1 MRSVH
6 YATAAIILLA
16 FALAAVLVRLADLVI
31 HRLLGR
37 LDIVGN
43 ENQAAIREGARRLVR
58 ALMLMAY
65 GVAAAASISFALSR
79 FGITEPRWNLA
90 DYGRWFARHGVN
102 IIIIVV
108 GATVVI
114 RGVHLIIEHLQ
125 FKIGR
130 RQSHSDLEW
139 QRRATT
145 VTGILT
151 SLVSVSVGFVAIL
164 MLLRELSIDVLPV
177 LTTAGIA
184 GLAVGFGAQNLV
196 RDVISGFFLILE
208 DQVRVGD
215 LVRINNAAGIVEQI
229 NLRTIVL
236 RDDEGAVQVF
246 PNGTITTLA
255 NLSKHYA
262 YAVVELRVAY
272 SENIDRVIAIVR
284 EVGRSLEGDP
294 DWQPFLLGPLEAA
307 GVDSLANGVALL
319 RVRFKTMPLNQGK
332 VANEARQRLLAALVA
347 RGIRP
352 YAG

>member
-6 YATAAIILLA
+6 YITAGIILLA
-16 FALAAVLVRLADLVI
+16 FALTAVLVRLADAIVQ
-31 HRLLGR
+31 RLLRR
-37 LDIVGN
+37 LDIVGA
-43 ENQAAIREGARRLVR
+43 ENQAAVRDRAERLVR
-58 ALMLMAY
+58 ALTVMAY
-65 GVAAAASISFALSR
+65 GVAAVASISFALSR
-79 FGITEPRWNLA
+79 FGVAEPSWSLGGA
-90 DYGRWFARHGVN
+90 GRWFARHGIN
-102 IIIIVV
+102 IVIIVI

-114 RGVHLIIEHLQ
+114 RGAHLAIDHLQ

-145 VTGILT
+145 ITGILT
-151 SLVSVSVGFVAIL
+151 SLVSVTVGFVAIL
-164 MLLRELSIDVLPV
+164 MLLRELSIDVLPI
-177 LTTAGIA
+177 LTGAGIA
-184 GLAVGFGAQNLV
+184 GLAIGFGAQNLV

-215 LVRINNAAGIVEQI
+215 LVRINNSSGIVEQI

-246 PNGTITTLA
+246 PNGTITSLA

-262 YAVVELRVAY
+262 YAVIDVRVAY
-272 SENIDRVIAIVR
+272 SENIDRVIATIR
-284 EVGRSLEGDP
+284 EVGRSLESDP
-294 DWQPFLLGPLEAA
+294 KWHPLLLGPLEVA

-319 RVRFKTMPLNQGK
+319 RVRFKTLPLNQGK
-332 VANEARQRLLAALVA
+332 IANEARQRLLAALVA

>member
-6 YATAAIILLA
+6 YTTAGIVLLA
-16 FALAAVLVRLADLVI
+16 FALAAVLVRLADVVI

-37 LDIVGN
+37 LDVVSA
-43 ENQAAIREGARRLVR
+43 ENQKAIRDRARRLIR
-58 ALMLMAY
+58 ALTMMAY
-65 GVAAAASISFALSR
+65 GVAAVASVSFALTRLRVAPGWSL
-79 FGITEPRWNLA
+79 ESVVP
-90 DYGRWFARHGVN
+90 WFLRHGVN
-102 IIIIVV
+102 SIIIVI

-114 RGVHLIIEHLQ
+114 RGAHLAIEHLQ
-125 FKIGR
+125 YKIGR
-130 RQSHSDLEW
+130 RQSHDDLEW

-145 VTGILT
+145 ITGILT
-151 SLVSVSVGFVAIL
+151 SLVTISVGFVAML
-164 MLLRELSIDVLPV
+164 MLLRELSIDVFPV

-215 LVRINNAAGIVEQI
+215 LVRIATTTGIVEQI

-236 RDDEGAVQVF
+236 RDDEGAVHVF
-246 PNGTITTLA
+246 PNGIISTLA

-262 YAVVELRVAY
+262 YAVIEVRVGY
-272 SENIDRVIAIVR
+272 GESIDRVIDIIR
-284 EVGRSLEGDP
+284 EVGKALDGDP
-294 DWQPFLLGPLEAA
+294 DWRPFLLGPLEVA
-307 GVDSLANGVALL
+307 GVDSLANGFALL
-319 RVRFKTMPLNQGK
+319 KVRFKTLPLNQGK

>member
-1 MRSVH
+1 
-6 YATAAIILLA
+6 
-16 FALAAVLVRLADLVI
+16 
-31 HRLLGR
+31 
-37 LDIVGN
+37 
-43 ENQAAIREGARRLVR
+43 
-58 ALMLMAY
+58 MLMAY

-114 RGVHLIIEHLQ
+114 RGAHLVIEHLQ

-215 LVRINNAAGIVEQI
+215 LVRINNVAGIVEQI
-229 NLRTIVL
+229 NLRTIVAA
-236 RDDEGAVQVF
+236 RRRGRGAGVSERNDHHAGEPEQ
-246 PNGTITTLA
+246 A
-255 NLSKHYA
+255 
-262 YAVVELRVAY
+262 LRVC
-272 SENIDRVIAIVR
+272 RR
-284 EVGRSLEGDP
+284 R
-294 DWQPFLLGPLEAA
+294 
-307 GVDSLANGVALL
+307 
-319 RVRFKTMPLNQGK
+319 R
-332 VANEARQRLLAALVA
+332 A
-347 RGIRP
+347 RGVQRTHRSRHRHRP
-352 YAG
+352 

>member
-16 FALAAVLVRLADLVI
+16 VALAAVLVRLADIVI

-43 ENQAAIREGARRLVR
+43 ENQAAIHEGARRLVR

-177 LTTAGIA
+177 LTTA
-184 GLAVGFGAQNLV
+184 QNLV

-229 NLRTIVL
+229 NLRTIVV

-284 EVGRSLEGDP
+284 EVGKSLEGDP
-294 DWQPFLLGPLEAA
+294 DWRPFLLGPLEAA

>member
-145 VTGILT
+145 VT
-151 SLVSVSVGFVAIL
+151 AIL

-262 YAVVELRVAY
+262 YAVIDVRVAY

-284 EVGRSLEGDP
+284 EVGQSLEGDP
-294 DWQPFLLGPLEAA
+294 NWQPFLLGPLEAA

>member
-1 MRSVH
+1 MSSAH
-6 YATAAIILLA
+6 YTTAGIILLA
-16 FALAAVLVRLADLVI
+16 FALAALLVRLADIVI

-37 LDIVGN
+37 LDVVSA
-43 ENQAAIREGARRLVR
+43 ENQTAIRERARRLVR
-58 ALMLMAY
+58 ALTMMAY
-65 GVAAAASISFALSR
+65 GVAAAASVSFALSR
-79 FGITEPRWNLA
+79 FGVVPGWNLESLVP
-90 DYGRWFARHGVN
+90 WFLRHGVN

-108 GATVVI
+108 GGTVVI
-114 RGVHLIIEHLQ
+114 RGAHLAIEHLQ

-130 RQSHSDLEW
+130 RQSHGDLEW

-145 VTGILT
+145 ITGILT
-151 SLVSVSVGFVAIL
+151 SLVTISVCFVATL
-164 MLLRELSIDVLPV
+164 MLLRELSIDVSPV

-215 LVRINNAAGIVEQI
+215 LVRINNSSGIVEQI
-229 NLRTIVL
+229 NLRTIVM

-246 PNGTITTLA
+246 PNGTISSLA

-262 YAVVELRVAY
+262 YAVIEVRVAY

-284 EVGRSLEGDP
+284 EVGKSLEGDP
-294 DWQPFLLGPLEAA
+294 DWRPFLLGPLEAA
-307 GVDSLANGVALL
+307 GVDSLANGFALL
-319 RVRFKTMPLNQGK
+319 RVRFKTLPLNQGK
-332 VANEARQRLLAALVA
+332 VANEARHRLLAALVA

>member
-1 MRSVH
+1 
-6 YATAAIILLA
+6 
-16 FALAAVLVRLADLVI
+16 
-31 HRLLGR
+31 
-37 LDIVGN
+37 
-43 ENQAAIREGARRLVR
+43 
-58 ALMLMAY
+58 MLMAY

-177 LTTAGIA
+177 LTTAG
-184 GLAVGFGAQNLV
+184 
-196 RDVISGFFLILE
+196 
-208 DQVRVGD
+208 VGD

-229 NLRTIVL
+229 NLRTIVV

-284 EVGRSLEGDP
+284 EVGKSLEGDP
-294 DWQPFLLGPLEAA
+294 DWRPFLLGPLEAA

>member
-1 MRSVH
+1 MRSPH
-6 YATAAIILLA
+6 YTTAGIILLA
-16 FALAAVLVRLADLVI
+16 FALAALLVRLADVVI

-37 LDIVGN
+37 LDVVSA
-43 ENQAAIREGARRLVR
+43 ENQTALRDRARRLIR

-79 FGITEPRWNLA
+79 LGVAPGWSLESLVPWLL
-90 DYGRWFARHGVN
+90 RHGVN

-114 RGVHLIIEHLQ
+114 RGAHLAIEHLQ
-125 FKIGR
+125 YKIGR
-130 RQSHSDLEW
+130 RQSHGDLEW

-145 VTGILT
+145 ITGILT
-151 SLVSVSVGFVAIL
+151 SLVTISVGFVAIL
-164 MLLRELSIDVLPV
+164 MLLRELSIDVSPV

-215 LVRINNAAGIVEQI
+215 LVRINNSSGIVEQI
-229 NLRTIVL
+229 NLRTIVM

-246 PNGTITTLA
+246 PNGTINSLA

-262 YAVVELRVAY
+262 YAVIEIRVAY

-284 EVGRSLEGDP
+284 EVGQSLERDP
-294 DWQPFLLGPLEAA
+294 EWRPFLLGPLEAA
-307 GVDSLANGVALL
+307 GVDSLAGGFALL
-319 RVRFKTMPLNQGK
+319 KVRFKTLPLNQGK
-332 VANEARQRLLAALVA
+332 VANEARQRLLAAFVS

>member
-1 MRSVH
+1 MRSTH
-6 YATAAIILLA
+6 YTTAGIILLA
-16 FALAAVLVRLADLVI
+16 FLLAALLVRLADIVVN
-31 HRLLGR
+31 RLLGR
-37 LDIVGN
+37 LDIVGA
-43 ENQAAIREGARRLVR
+43 ENQAAIRERARKLSR
-58 ALMLMAY
+58 ALTLMAY

-79 FGITEPRWNLA
+79 FGIAEPRWNLPQF
-90 DYGRWFARHGVN
+90 GRWFARHGVN
-102 IIIIVV
+102 IIIIIV
-108 GATVVI
+108 GGTIVI
-114 RGVHLIIEHLQ
+114 RGAHLVIGHLQ

-145 VTGILT
+145 ITGILS

-184 GLAVGFGAQNLV
+184 GLAIGFGAQNLV

-215 LVRINNAAGIVEQI
+215 LVKINSSSGIVEQI
-229 NLRTIVL
+229 NLRTHVL
-236 RDDEGAVQVF
+236 RDDEGGVQVF
-246 PNGTITTLA
+246 PNGTITALA

-262 YAVVELRVAY
+262 YAVIDVRVAY
-272 SENIDRVIAIVR
+272 GENIDRVITTIR
-284 EVGRSLEGDP
+284 EVGRTLEADP
-294 DWQPFLLGPLEAA
+294 AWQPLLLGSLEAA
-307 GVDSLANGVALL
+307 GVDSLANGFALL
-319 RVRFKTMPLNQGK
+319 KVRFKTLPLNQGK

-347 RGIRP
+347 QGIRP

>member
-1 MRSVH
+1 MRSPH
-6 YATAAIILLA
+6 YTTAGIILLA
-16 FALAAVLVRLADLVI
+16 FALAALLVWLADVVI

-37 LDIVGN
+37 LDVVSA
-43 ENQAAIREGARRLVR
+43 ENQVAIRERARRLVR
-58 ALMLMAY
+58 ALTIMAY

-79 FGITEPRWNLA
+79 FGIVPGWSLESFVP
-90 DYGRWFARHGVN
+90 WFLRHGVN
-102 IIIIVV
+102 IIIIVI

-114 RGVHLIIEHLQ
+114 RGAHLAIEHLQ

-145 VTGILT
+145 ITGILT
-151 SLVSVSVGFVAIL
+151 SLVTISVGFVAML
-164 MLLRELSIDVLPV
+164 MLLRELSIDVSPV

-215 LVRINNAAGIVEQI
+215 LVRINNASGIVEQI
-229 NLRTIVL
+229 NLRTIVM

-246 PNGTITTLA
+246 PNGTITSLA

-262 YAVVELRVAY
+262 YAVIEIRVAY

-284 EVGRSLEGDP
+284 EVGLSLERDP
-294 DWQPFLLGPLEAA
+294 EWRPFLLGPLEAA
-307 GVDSLANGVALL
+307 GVDSLAGGFALL
-319 RVRFKTMPLNQGK
+319 KVRFKTLPLNQGK
-332 VANEARQRLLAALVA
+332 VANEARQRLLAAFVS

>member
-1 MRSVH
+1 MRSAH
-6 YATAAIILLA
+6 YTTAGIILLA
-16 FALAAVLVRLADLVI
+16 FALTALLVRLADVVI

-37 LDIVGN
+37 LDVVSA
-43 ENQAAIREGARRLVR
+43 ENQAAIRERARRLTR
-58 ALMLMAY
+58 ALTLMAY
-65 GVAAAASISFALSR
+65 LVAAAASISFALSR
-79 FGITEPRWNLA
+79 FGVVPGWNLESFVP
-90 DYGRWFARHGVN
+90 WFLRHGVN
-102 IIIIVV
+102 IIIIII

-114 RGVHLIIEHLQ
+114 RGAHLTIEHLQ

-130 RQSHSDLEW
+130 RQSHGDLEW

-145 VTGILT
+145 ITGILT
-151 SLVSVSVGFVAIL
+151 SLVTLSVGFVAML

-246 PNGTITTLA
+246 PNGTITSLA

-262 YAVVELRVAY
+262 YAVIEIRVAY

-284 EVGRSLEGDP
+284 EVGQSLEADP
-294 DWQPFLLGPLEAA
+294 DWRPFLLGPLEAA
-307 GVDSLANGVALL
+307 GVDSLASGFALL
-319 RVRFKTMPLNQGK
+319 KVRFKTLPLNQGK
-332 VANEARQRLLAALVA
+332 VANEARHRLLAALVA

>member
-1 MRSVH
+1 MSSAH
-6 YATAAIILLA
+6 YTTAGIILLA
-16 FALAAVLVRLADLVI
+16 FALAALLVRLADIVI

-37 LDIVGN
+37 LDVVSA
-43 ENQAAIREGARRLVR
+43 ENQTAIRERARRLVR
-58 ALMLMAY
+58 ALTMMAY
-65 GVAAAASISFALSR
+65 GVAAAASVSFALSR
-79 FGITEPRWNLA
+79 FGVVPGWNLESFVP
-90 DYGRWFARHGVN
+90 WFLRHGVN

-108 GATVVI
+108 GGTVVI
-114 RGVHLIIEHLQ
+114 RGAHLAIEHLQ

-130 RQSHSDLEW
+130 RQSHGDLEW

-145 VTGILT
+145 ITGILT
-151 SLVSVSVGFVAIL
+151 SLVTISVCFVATL
-164 MLLRELSIDVLPV
+164 MLLRELSIDVSPV

-215 LVRINNAAGIVEQI
+215 LVRINNSSGIVEQI
-229 NLRTIVL
+229 NLRTIVM

-246 PNGTITTLA
+246 PNGTISSLA

-262 YAVVELRVAY
+262 YAVIEVRVAY

-284 EVGRSLEGDP
+284 EVGKSLEGDP
-294 DWQPFLLGPLEAA
+294 DWRPFLLGPLEAA
-307 GVDSLANGVALL
+307 GVDSLANGFALL
-319 RVRFKTMPLNQGK
+319 RVRFKTLPLNQGK
-332 VANEARQRLLAALVA
+332 VANEARHRLLAALVA

>member
-1 MRSVH
+1 MRSPH
-6 YATAAIILLA
+6 YITAGIILLA
-16 FALAAVLVRLADLVI
+16 FVAAALLVRLADIVI
-31 HRLLGR
+31 NRLLGR
-37 LDIVGN
+37 LDVVSA
-43 ENQAAIREGARRLVR
+43 ENQIAIRDRARNLVR
-58 ALMLMAY
+58 ALTMMAY
-65 GVAAAASISFALSR
+65 GVAAALSVSFALAR
-79 FGITEPRWNLA
+79 FGMAPVWSLELFVP
-90 DYGRWFARHGVN
+90 WFLRHGVN
-102 IIIIVV
+102 IIIIVI

-114 RGVHLIIEHLQ
+114 RGAHLAIEHLQ

-145 VTGILT
+145 ITGILT
-151 SLVSVSVGFVAIL
+151 SLVTISVGFIAFL
-164 MLLRELSIDVLPV
+164 MLLRELSIDITPV
-177 LTTAGIA
+177 LTTAGIT

-215 LVRINNAAGIVEQI
+215 LVRINSSSGIVEQI
-229 NLRTIVL
+229 NLRTIML

-246 PNGTITTLA
+246 PNGTITSLA

-262 YAVVELRVAY
+262 YAVIDVRVAY
-272 SENIDRVIAIVR
+272 SENIDRVIGIVR
-284 EVGRSLEGDP
+284 EVGKSLESDP
-294 DWQPFLLGPLEAA
+294 DWRPFLLGRLEAA

-319 RVRFKTMPLNQGK
+319 RVRFKTLPLNQGK

-347 RGIRP
+347 GGIRP

>member
-1 MRSVH
+1 MRSAH
-6 YATAAIILLA
+6 YTTAGIILLA
-16 FALAAVLVRLADLVI
+16 FALATVLVRVADVVI
-31 HRLLGR
+31 NRVLGR
-37 LDIVGN
+37 LDVVSI
-43 ENQAAIREGARRLVR
+43 ENQAAIHERAQRLVR
-58 ALMLMAY
+58 ALTLLAY
-65 GVAAAASISFALSR
+65 GVAAVASISFALAR
-79 FGITEPRWNLA
+79 FGVATGWSVESFLP
-90 DYGRWFARHGVN
+90 WFLRHGVN

-114 RGVHLIIEHLQ
+114 RGAHLAIEHLQ

-130 RQSHSDLEW
+130 RQSHGDLEW

-145 VTGILT
+145 ITGILT
-151 SLVSVSVGFVAIL
+151 SLVTISVGFVAML
-164 MLLRELSIDVLPV
+164 MLLRELSIDVSPV

-215 LVRINNAAGIVEQI
+215 LVRINNAIGIVEQI

-246 PNGTITTLA
+246 PNGTITSLA

-262 YAVVELRVAY
+262 YAVIEIRVAY
-272 SENIDRVIAIVR
+272 SESIDRVIAIIR
-284 EVGRSLEGDP
+284 EVGQSLERDP
-294 DWQPFLLGPLEAA
+294 DWRPFLLGPLEAA
-307 GVDSLANGVALL
+307 GVDSLAGGLALL
-319 RVRFKTMPLNQGK
+319 RVRFKTLPLNQGK